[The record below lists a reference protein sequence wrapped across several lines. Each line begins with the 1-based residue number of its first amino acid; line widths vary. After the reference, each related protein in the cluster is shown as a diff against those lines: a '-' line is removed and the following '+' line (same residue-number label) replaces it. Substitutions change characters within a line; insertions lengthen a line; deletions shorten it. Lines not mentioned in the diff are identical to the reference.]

1 MIVDLAKAFVTE
13 FFVER
18 TGLEG
23 ERIQPDA
30 DATLVKGNLFGPLHQ
45 ISANSGAS

>member
-1 MIVDLAKAFVTE
+1 MIVDLAEAFVTE
-13 FFVER
+13 LFVER

-30 DATLVKGNLFGPLHQ
+30 DATMFKGNLLGSLHK
-45 ISANSGAS
+45 ISAKSGAS